1 MEESRV
7 SNEGSGRVLAIGMDA
22 AESSMVRDMVEAG
35 ELPALKALLDQG
47 TWSRVT
53 SPAEY
58 SSGAVWPSFS
68 TGLDACDHAMYSLWN
83 WDPATMAMKYS
94 DAGDLEPFWKGL
106 SGDGA
111 TVGVLDVPFAPFL
124 GVTEGFEVAEW
135 GPHDRVQGRVRVS
148 PDALTDMVT
157 KDVPPHP
164 FADALARPP
173 MEPES
178 VAGFLD
184 QCLTGVRRR
193 GDLAHRLITRTGPD
207 VTVVVFP
214 ESHHGGHFLWHTV
227 EPELAMY
234 ADLPPSALPGP
245 TLADV
250 YREIDRQVGRL
261 VEATG
266 PAATVLVFALHG
278 MEPARGVP
286 SLLEPL
292 LEELGLASLAV
303 EADRRRSA
311 LTALKRRIPAPLRN
325 VYRRSVPLS
334 MRSQWGRSAV
344 LPSYDWSTTRAF
356 ALPIEHEGHIRVNL
370 AGRESQGIVPPEEYD
385 ATCDAIEDALR
396 ALRTVDGRPVARHV
410 VRPPRG
416 AHAAGLPDVV
426 VHWEPAAFESP
437 VRVNGIDTTCIRR
450 EQTGQHALDGFC
462 ITSGPGLTGTSGG
475 TTTAEDLH
483 QLIAAARRP

>member
-1 MEESRV
+1 MTAGRTD
-7 SNEGSGRVLAIGMDA
+7 GGAGRRVLAIGMDA
-22 AESSMVRDMVEAG
+22 AESSMVERMCGAG
-35 ELPALKALLDQG
+35 ELPALKSLLDRG
-47 TWSRVT
+47 SWSRVT
-53 SPAEY
+53 SPAAY

-83 WDPATMAMKYS
+83 WDPATMGMKYS

-106 SGDGA
+106 AGEGV

-124 GVTEGFEVAEW
+124 GVSSGFEVAEW

-148 PDALTDMVT
+148 PAALTDIVT
-157 KDVPPHP
+157 KDVPAHP

-178 VAGFLD
+178 VPGFLD

-193 GDLAHRLITRTGPD
+193 GDLAHRLITTTDPD

-227 EPELAMY
+227 DPDLPMY
-234 ADLPPSALPGP
+234 ADLPASAVPP
-245 TLADV
+245 TTLADV
-250 YREIDRQVGRL
+250 YREIDRQIGRL
-261 VEATG
+261 VETTG
-266 PAATVLVFALHG
+266 PGTTVLVFALHG

-292 LEELGLASLAV
+292 LEEMGMTALA
-303 EADRRRSA
+303 EETDRRRTA
-311 LTALKRRIPAPLRN
+311 LAALKRRVPAPLRN
-325 VYRRSVPLS
+325 VYRRSVPLQR
-334 MRSQWGRSAV
+334 RSVWGRSAV
-344 LPSYDWSTTRAF
+344 LASYDWSRTRAF

-370 AGRESQGIVPPEEYD
+370 AGREAQGIVPPEEYD
-385 ATCDAIEDALR
+385 QTCQAIEDALR
-396 ALRTVDGRPVARHV
+396 ALTTVDGRPVARLV

-416 AHAAGLPDVV
+416 SHAGGLPDVV

-437 VRVNGIDTTCIRR
+437 VRVNGVDTQCIRR

-462 ITSGPGLTGTSGG
+462 ISSDPDLPATGGDAI
-475 TTTAEDLH
+475 TAEDLH
-483 QLIAAARRP
+483 QLIAAALRR